1 MTVEM
6 PEFEVPQFYE
16 TAIVMRH
23 RGEESDREFRF
34 VCVPIAAIPEESRS
48 RLADPPAL
56 LRDLGFSESAPLAV
70 AQLPDAIFTLLRTE
84 ALGDDAGP
92 VLDRVSD
99 ANWLARQRQADPDAA
114 LFAEYLA
121 FGEVVPFEQSKVT
134 GYALSTL
141 AMSSYSAAK
150 GLVSGAPHAA
160 VVFGP
165 HAPVAYA
172 AVVGV
177 AGTVAVI
184 DSIGVVVGVV
194 TSPRTR
200 EVLQKAREGIR
211 RLIQR
216 PQSPAAPDSRDQP
229 ATQMSKTPQPEGK
242 QSASSTAKRRR
253 AANRAVIE
261 KRGGKPQIEG
271 A

>member
-1 MTVEM
+1 M

-16 TAIVMRH
+16 TAIVMRY
-23 RGEESDREFRF
+23 RGEKSNREFRF
-34 VCVPIAAIPEESRS
+34 LCVPIAAIPEESKD
-48 RLADPPAL
+48 RLDDPPTL
-56 LRDLGFSESAPLAV
+56 LRDLGLGESAPLTV
-70 AQLPDAIFTLLRTE
+70 AQLPDAIFTLLRAE
-84 ALGDDAGP
+84 VLGDDAGP
-92 VLDRVSD
+92 VLAQVSNAD
-99 ANWLARQRQADPDAA
+99 WLARQREADPDAA

-121 FGEVVPFEQSKVT
+121 FGEVVPFEQSKVM

-150 GLVSGAPHAA
+150 GLVVAAPHAA

-211 RLIQR
+211 RLILY

-229 ATQMSKTPQPEGK
+229 ATQTTETTQPKGN
-242 QSASSTAKRRR
+242 QSGSSIAKDRR
-253 AANRAVIE
+253 AVHRAE
-261 KRGGKPQIEG
+261 RDRRGGKPKIKD